1 MTEKDKI
8 KQYLEYK
15 NISKY
20 KFYQQTGLS
29 AGFLDSGCSI
39 GVDKARIII
48 NTYPD
53 INLSW
58 LIMGE
63 GPMLRD
69 EEGCPAVTDALK
81 QEAVATDTFLS
92 GTQQPIERNSN
103 VGKCSSVKD
112 PIDNI
117 FEAASGPNIEVV
129 RELMAK
135 ITEQAIEIGRL
146 RERISLINN
155 GIKNTGG
162 GILPTPSK
170 SNPPKFNPPTPSKS
184 NPPKSNPPAMPAISQ
199 PDMLIRKPRTESTSV
214 LVTEKSARSIR
225 KSR

>member
-15 NISKY
+15 QISKY

-29 AGFLDSGCSI
+29 AGFLDSGSSI

-69 EEGCPAVTDALK
+69 EELSEDA
-81 QEAVATDTFLS
+81 QM
-92 GTQQPIERNSN
+92 PIEKDSN
-103 VGKCSSVKD
+103 VGQCSPIKD
-112 PIDNI
+112 SIDSI
-117 FEAASGPNIEVV
+117 CEAASGSNIEVI
-129 RELMAK
+129 RELMTK

-146 RERISLINN
+146 RERISLIDSD
-155 GIKNTGG
+155 IKNGGG
-162 GILPTPSK
+162 GILPPPTK
-170 SNPPKFNPPTPSKS
+170 TNPPKT
-184 NPPKSNPPAMPAISQ
+184 NPPAALAVTL
-199 PDMLIRKPRTESTSV
+199 PDPPPQSPVVESTSI
-214 LVTEKSARSIR
+214 LAAGKSAHSPR
-225 KSR
+225 KFR

>member
-1 MTEKDKI
+1 MINKIAVIQRIKDALKI
-8 KQYLEYK
+8 SSDAELA
-15 NISKY
+15 NILGIKRS
-20 KFYQQTGLS
+20 TLS
-29 AGFLDSGCSI
+29 NW
-39 GVDKARIII
+39 KARNTIDFDVVFSKCESI
-48 NTYPD
+48 NAD
-53 INLSW
+53 W
-58 LIMGE
+58 LLTGR

-69 EEGCPAVTDALK
+69 DAPSDEVRR
-81 QEAVATDTFLS
+81 QH
-92 GTQQPIERNSN
+92 IEQDSN

>member
-1 MTEKDKI
+1 MDNKFSTI
-8 KQYLEYK
+8 KERCLELA
-15 NISKY
+15 KY
-20 KFYQQTGLS
+20 KGFSREGFCNKIGMTYANFKGPAKKTPLNSNAIENILSIIPDVNLRWLLTG
-29 AGFLDSGCSI
+29 C
-39 GVDKARIII
+39 
-48 NTYPD
+48 
-53 INLSW
+53 
-58 LIMGE
+58 

-146 RERISLINN
+146 RERISLINS
-155 GIKNTGG
+155 GIQNSGG
-162 GILPTPSK
+162 GILP
-170 SNPPKFNPPTPSKS
+170 PTTKP
-184 NPPKSNPPAMPAISQ
+184 NPPKSNPPAALAVTL
-199 PDMLIRKPRTESTSV
+199 PDPPPQSPVIESTSI
-214 LVTEKSARSIR
+214 LAAEKSAHSPL